1 MEDMEL
7 RNREYQEQVRRF
19 PAMFVAISTHLRLP
33 FQRAAMDLK
42 TAEIMQTVRE
52 ADVEVERVRKEK
64 NNLVQEWHKAVINVS
79 RRDEA
84 VATFEKALK
93 AQGSK

>member
-1 MEDMEL
+1 
-7 RNREYQEQVRRF
+7 
-19 PAMFVAISTHLRLP
+19 
-33 FQRAAMDLK
+33 MDLK

-52 ADVEVERVRKEK
+52 ADVEVERIRKEK

>member
-1 MEDMEL
+1 
-7 RNREYQEQVRRF
+7 
-19 PAMFVAISTHLRLP
+19 
-33 FQRAAMDLK
+33 MDLK

-93 AQGSK
+93 AQESK

>member
-1 MEDMEL
+1 
-7 RNREYQEQVRRF
+7 
-19 PAMFVAISTHLRLP
+19 
-33 FQRAAMDLK
+33 MDLK

-52 ADVEVERVRKEK
+52 ADVEVERIRKEK

-93 AQGSK
+93 AQGIK

>member
-1 MEDMEL
+1 
-7 RNREYQEQVRRF
+7 
-19 PAMFVAISTHLRLP
+19 
-33 FQRAAMDLK
+33 MDLK

-52 ADVEVERVRKEK
+52 ADVEVERIRKEK

-84 VATFEKALK
+84 VATFEKALN
-93 AQGSK
+93 AQESK

>member
-1 MEDMEL
+1 
-7 RNREYQEQVRRF
+7 
-19 PAMFVAISTHLRLP
+19 
-33 FQRAAMDLK
+33 MDLK

-52 ADVEVERVRKEK
+52 ADVEVERIRKEK

-93 AQGSK
+93 AQGSE

>member
-1 MEDMEL
+1 
-7 RNREYQEQVRRF
+7 
-19 PAMFVAISTHLRLP
+19 
-33 FQRAAMDLK
+33 MDLK

-52 ADVEVERVRKEK
+52 ADVEVERIRKEK

-93 AQGSK
+93 AQASK

>member
-1 MEDMEL
+1 
-7 RNREYQEQVRRF
+7 
-19 PAMFVAISTHLRLP
+19 
-33 FQRAAMDLK
+33 MDLK
-42 TAEIMQTVRE
+42 TSEIMQTVRE
-52 ADVEVERVRKEK
+52 ADVEVERIRKEK

-93 AQGSK
+93 AQGIK

>member
-1 MEDMEL
+1 
-7 RNREYQEQVRRF
+7 
-19 PAMFVAISTHLRLP
+19 
-33 FQRAAMDLK
+33 MDLK

>member
-1 MEDMEL
+1 
-7 RNREYQEQVRRF
+7 
-19 PAMFVAISTHLRLP
+19 
-33 FQRAAMDLK
+33 MDLK

-93 AQGSK
+93 AQAGKLKH